1 MKIKRAVKTALA
13 VALSAVIT
21 FGIVGGSAV
30 KSYASITNCSH
41 RDEQSL
47 FIPQGAALL
56 SQEPQVMNSQ

>member
-30 KSYASITNCSH
+30 ESYASITNC
-41 RDEQSL
+41 SL